1 MSRPMTDLFKPY
13 VSADKSFRIMCRL
26 SVYFYTFRN
35 KLSVPLTVVIIIFS
49 FKMTKKS
56 LDSVFVI
63 SIIIK
68 VEVEDTQKLN
78 LIIFLSL
85 YIERKNIM
93 TVSGTDN

>member
-1 MSRPMTDLFKPY
+1 M
-13 VSADKSFRIMCRL
+13 
-26 SVYFYTFRN
+26 
-35 KLSVPLTVVIIIFS
+35 IIIFS

-68 VEVEDTQKLN
+68 VEVEDTQILN

-85 YIERKNIM
+85 YIERKNIT

>member
-13 VSADKSFRIMCRL
+13 VSVEKSFGIMCRL

-56 LDSVFVI
+56 LDSVFVM

-85 YIERKNIM
+85 YIERKNIT

>member
-1 MSRPMTDLFKPY
+1 
-13 VSADKSFRIMCRL
+13 
-26 SVYFYTFRN
+26 
-35 KLSVPLTVVIIIFS
+35 
-49 FKMTKKS
+49 MTKKS

-85 YIERKNIM
+85 YIELKNIT

>member
-26 SVYFYTFRN
+26 SVYFYTFISSTYCRDN
-35 KLSVPLTVVIIIFS
+35 YFFVQND
-49 FKMTKKS
+49 KKS
-56 LDSVFVI
+56 LESVFVI

-85 YIERKNIM
+85 YIERKNIT